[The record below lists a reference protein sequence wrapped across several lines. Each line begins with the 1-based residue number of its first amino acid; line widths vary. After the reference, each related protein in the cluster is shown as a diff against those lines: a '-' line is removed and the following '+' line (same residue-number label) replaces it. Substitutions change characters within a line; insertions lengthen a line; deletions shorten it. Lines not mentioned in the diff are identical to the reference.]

1 MKTKTKSII
10 AGGAAALGVAG
21 TALFGLNTSD
31 TTTSDTVTNDT
42 VITDTADTQTNAV
55 TITDSDALTDSTVTA
70 TNEAQT
76 ETAENTENTAE
87 TDYLIDDFD
96 LEYTTDSDN
105 DPLKPY
111 RKVIEKDGVLIYYYE
126 GVPNDLKPLLINNP
140 YDFNLMSLDNA
151 VNAVESDVSF
161 IDNYIFVQTAD
172 GLIYLS
178 QITHG
183 IATDE
188 RITDNTFLGYT
199 LYLNKTIECEDWLP
213 FKAFSG
219 TFFGNSNTIYV
230 SSLADETSSLKIDN
244 SFCETFLGTLSDLA
258 IECNAPDVPF
268 IKTAQNARLEKSLFE
283 GEVTYLIE
291 TAENTVIE
299 DCEVYI
305 TCNALIKTA
314 TASKITSTLLE
325 NNMTVGMIETAYEG
339 CEITDN
345 IISSTITGDADSRC
359 GAFAGTLK
367 TEITIKNNI
376 STANITVPTGYGGHA
391 VGYADYDYRET
402 ENIFGNYFD
411 GTLTVEGTQ
420 SDLFIGNIDI
430 YKITAALESLKD
442 EEPLPIT
449 AYACGYK
456 NGNVYCTV
464 YNVSLIP
471 KDFKEQWDSYNNKV
485 TVLKEARERAS
496 TSYEGFYNGV
506 DISAVNEDN
515 KTKIYEEDGKYY
527 FTKEELPTTLT
538 IKNAVYSNGDVIIFF
553 NQPVTNKTAIVTA
566 YKDNR
571 MTGVYYENITGE
583 TVFIDTDKPEEITSV
598 AIMVWDSMAS
608 MTPLC
613 PKYEMEVTQ

>member
-1 MKTKTKSII
+1 MKKKTKSII
-10 AGGAAALGVAG
+10 AGGAVALGVAG
-21 TALFGLNTSD
+21 TALFGLNTTENPVIIPD
-31 TTTSDTVTNDT
+31 NTITTDSGTLTDNTVTT
-42 VITDTADTQTNAV
+42 
-55 TITDSDALTDSTVTA
+55 
-70 TNEAQT
+70 TNEAKT
-76 ETAENTENTAE
+76 ETAENKIENE
-87 TDYLIDDFD
+87 NVITDIDYIAPD
-96 LEYTTDSDN
+96 EETTDSDN

-126 GVPNDLKPLLINNP
+126 NVPNELKPLLINNP
-140 YDFNLMSLDNA
+140 YA
-151 VNAVESDVSF
+151 VYTLNSNTAVTATQSDISIV
-161 IDNYIFVQTAD
+161 DNYIFVQTAN

-178 QITHG
+178 QITHS
-183 IATDE
+183 ITTDE

-199 LYLNKTIECEDWLP
+199 VYLNKTIECSNWLP
-213 FKAFSG
+213 FKAFAG
-219 TFFGNSNTIYV
+219 TFFGNNNTIYV
-230 SSLADETSSLKIDN
+230 TSLASSAGLTIDN
-244 SFCETFLGTLSDLA
+244 SFCETFTGTLSDLA

-268 IKTAQNARLEKSLFE
+268 IKTAQNAKIEKSIFE
-283 GEVTYLIE
+283 GEVTYVIE
-291 TAENTVIE
+291 SAENTDIT
-299 DCEVYI
+299 DCEMYI

-314 TASKITSTLLE
+314 TTSKITNTMLE
-325 NNMTVGMIETAYEG
+325 NNMTVGMIETANAG

-345 IISSTITGDADSRC
+345 IISSTITGETDSKC
-359 GAFAGTLK
+359 GAFVGTLK

-376 STANITVPTGYGGHA
+376 STCNITVPTGYGGHA
-391 VGYADYDYRET
+391 IGYADYDYTAT

-411 GTLTVEGTQ
+411 SYLTVEGTP

-430 YKITAALESLKD
+430 YKITAALESLEK
-442 EEPLPIT
+442 PLEMWQFAT
-449 AYACGYK
+449 GYI
-456 NGNVYCTV
+456 NGNVVITV

-485 TVLKEARERAS
+485 TVLKKAQEKAGS
-496 TSYEGFYNGV
+496 SYEGFYNGV
-506 DISAVNEDN
+506 DIAAVNEDN
-515 KTKIYEEDGKYY
+515 KTKIYEENGKYY

-598 AIMVWDSMAS
+598 AIMVWDSMAN

-613 PKYEMEVTQ
+613 PKYETEVKQ

>member
-1 MKTKTKSII
+1 MKKKTKSII
-10 AGGAAALGVAG
+10 AGGAVALGVAG
-21 TALFGLNTSD
+21 TALFGLNT
-31 TTTSDTVTNDT
+31 TENP
-42 VITDTADTQTNAV
+42 VIMPDNAI
-55 TITDSDALTDSTVTA
+55 TTDSGTPTDI
-70 TNEAQT
+70 T
-76 ETAENTENTAE
+76 EENTEKAEENTENATQSAYLLDNFDFE
-87 TDYLIDDFD
+87 YPATD
-96 LEYTTDSDN
+96 TDSDS
-105 DPLKPY
+105 DPLKAY

-126 GVPNDLKPLLINNP
+126 NVPNELKPLLINNP
-140 YDFNLMSLDNA
+140 YA
-151 VNAVESDVSF
+151 VYTLNSNTAVTATQSDISIV
-161 IDNYIFVQTAD
+161 DNYIFVQTAN

-178 QITHG
+178 QITHS
-183 IATDE
+183 ITTDE

-199 LYLNKTIECEDWLP
+199 VYLNKTIECSNWLP
-213 FKAFSG
+213 FKAFAG
-219 TFFGNSNTIYV
+219 TFFGNNNTIYV
-230 SSLADETSSLKIDN
+230 TSLASTAGLTIDN
-244 SFCETFLGTLSDLA
+244 SFSETFTGTLSDLA

-268 IKTAQNARLEKSLFE
+268 IKTAQNAKIEKSIFE

-291 TAENTVIE
+291 TAENTDIT
-299 DCEVYI
+299 DCEMYI
-305 TCNALIKTA
+305 TCNALIQTAKTA
-314 TASKITSTLLE
+314 KITNTMLE

-345 IISSTITGDADSRC
+345 IVSSTITGETDSKC
-359 GAFAGTLK
+359 GAFVGTLK

-376 STANITVPTGYGGHA
+376 STCNITVPTGYGGHA
-391 VGYADYDYRET
+391 IGYADYDYTVT

-411 GTLTVEGTQ
+411 SYLTVEGTP

-430 YKITAALESLKD
+430 YKITAALESLEK
-442 EEPLPIT
+442 PLEMWQFAT
-449 AYACGYK
+449 GYV
-456 NGNVYCTV
+456 NGNVVTTV

-485 TVLKEARERAS
+485 TVLKKAQEKAGS
-496 TSYEGFYNGV
+496 SYEGFYNGV
-506 DISAVNEDN
+506 DIAAVNEDN
-515 KTKIYEEDGKYY
+515 KTKIYEENGKYY

-583 TVFIDTDKPEEITSV
+583 TVFIDTQKPEEITSV

-613 PKYEMEVTQ
+613 PKYETEVKQ